1 MFYDLPDQERI
12 SLNAWKLKHRVRCL
26 LEKRKIEIN
35 KGIKKIE
42 IKKVLHC
49 LAISASIIGRTIR
62 KINVFIL
69 VGKMLLIFR
78 TSSDGQGQKEA
89 YVRGV

>member
-1 MFYDLPDQERI
+1 MFYDLPDQEGI
-12 SLNAWKLKHRVRCL
+12 SLNAWKLEHRVRCL
-26 LEKRKIEIN
+26 LEKRKIEIK

-49 LAISASIIGRTIR
+49 LAISGSIIGRTIR

-78 TSSDGQGQKEA
+78 TSSDGRGQKEA
-89 YVRGV
+89 HVRRV